1 MFGEDK
7 IFGKSEIS
15 IDEKN
20 RIKLPK
26 FTYAESGDRIIIQ
39 QEDDALKIS
48 NELKITKIIEEI
60 EEALKHVEN
69 ISEAKTLKEKMD
81 KLCISIIS
89 KKICDQQ
96 NRIILPNGIFDT
108 SETNR
113 IMSVGYG
120 DYIKLY
126 TLKRYNELSK

>member
-1 MFGEDK
+1 M
-7 IFGKSEIS
+7 FGKSEIS

-39 QEDDALKIS
+39 QEDDTLKIS
-48 NELKITKIIEEI
+48 NESKITKIIEEI
-60 EEALKHVEN
+60 EETLKHVEN
-69 ISEAKTLKEKMD
+69 ISEAKTLKEKID

-96 NRIILPNGIFDT
+96 NRIVLPNGIFDT

-126 TLKRYNELSK
+126 TLKKYNELSK

>member
-1 MFGEDK
+1 MFGEEK
-7 IFGKSEIS
+7 MFGKSEIS

>member
-1 MFGEDK
+1 MFGEEK

-96 NRIILPNGIFDT
+96 NRVILPNGIFDT

>member
-1 MFGEDK
+1 MFGEEK
-7 IFGKSEIS
+7 MFGKSEIS

-39 QEDDALKIS
+39 QEDDTLKIS
-48 NELKITKIIEEI
+48 NESKITKIIEEI
-60 EEALKHVEN
+60 EETLKHVEN
-69 ISEAKTLKEKMD
+69 ISEAKTLKEKID

-126 TLKRYNELSK
+126 TLKKYNELSK

>member
-1 MFGEDK
+1 MFGEEK

-26 FTYAESGDRIIIQ
+26 FTYAEAGDRIIIQ

>member
-1 MFGEDK
+1 MFGEEK

-39 QEDDALKIS
+39 QEDDELKIS

-60 EEALKHVEN
+60 EEALKNVEN

>member
-1 MFGEDK
+1 MFGEEK
-7 IFGKSEIS
+7 MFGKSEIS

-39 QEDDALKIS
+39 QEDDTLKIS
-48 NELKITKIIEEI
+48 NESKITKIIEEI
-60 EEALKHVEN
+60 EETLKHVEN
-69 ISEAKTLKEKMD
+69 ISEAKTLKEKID

-126 TLKRYNELSK
+126 TLKQYNELSK

>member
-1 MFGEDK
+1 MFGEEK
-7 IFGKSEIS
+7 MFGKSEIS

-60 EEALKHVEN
+60 EESLKYVEN
-69 ISEAKTLKEKMD
+69 ISEAKALKEKID

>member
-1 MFGEDK
+1 MFGEEK

-26 FTYAESGDRIIIQ
+26 FTYAEAGDRIIIQ

-60 EEALKHVEN
+60 EESLKYVEN
-69 ISEAKTLKEKMD
+69 ISEAKTLKEKID

>member
-1 MFGEDK
+1 MFGEEK
-7 IFGKSEIS
+7 MFGKSEIS

-69 ISEAKTLKEKMD
+69 ISEAKTLKEKID

>member
-1 MFGEDK
+1 MFGEEK

-39 QEDDALKIS
+39 QEDDTLKIS
-48 NELKITKIIEEI
+48 NESKITKIIEEI
-60 EEALKHVEN
+60 EETLKHVEN
-69 ISEAKTLKEKMD
+69 ISEAKTLKEKID

-126 TLKRYNELSK
+126 TLKKYNELSK

>member
-1 MFGEDK
+1 MFGEEK

>member
-1 MFGEDK
+1 MFGEEK

-39 QEDDALKIS
+39 KEDDELKIS
-48 NELKITKIIEEI
+48 NELRIVKIIEEI
-60 EEALKHVEN
+60 EESLKYVKN
-69 ISEAKTLKEKMD
+69 SSEAKILKEEMD
-81 KLCISIIS
+81 KLYISILS
-89 KKICDQQ
+89 TKTCDQQ
-96 NRIILPNGIFDT
+96 NRIILPNDIFDT
-108 SETNR
+108 SETNK
-113 IMSVGYG
+113 IIAVGYG
-120 DYIKLY
+120 DYVKLY

>member
-1 MFGEDK
+1 MFGEEK

-26 FTYAESGDRIIIQ
+26 FTYAEAGDRIIIQ

-69 ISEAKTLKEKMD
+69 ISEAKTLKEKID

>member
-1 MFGEDK
+1 MFGEEK
-7 IFGKSEIS
+7 MFGKSEIS

-39 QEDDALKIS
+39 QEDDTLKIS
-48 NELKITKIIEEI
+48 NESKITKIIEEI
-60 EEALKHVEN
+60 EETLKHVEN
-69 ISEAKTLKEKMD
+69 ISEAKTLKEKID

-126 TLKRYNELSK
+126 NLKKYNELSK

>member
-1 MFGEDK
+1 MFGEK
-7 IFGKSEIS
+7 KMFGKSEIS

-39 QEDDALKIS
+39 QEDDTLKIS
-48 NELKITKIIEEI
+48 NESKITKIIEEI
-60 EEALKHVEN
+60 EETLKHVEN
-69 ISEAKTLKEKMD
+69 ISEAKTLKEKID

-126 TLKRYNELSK
+126 TLKKYNELSK

>member
-1 MFGEDK
+1 MFGEEK
-7 IFGKSEIS
+7 MFGKSEIS

-60 EEALKHVEN
+60 EEALKYVEN
-69 ISEAKTLKEKMD
+69 ISEAKTLKEEID

>member
-1 MFGEDK
+1 MFGEEK

-60 EEALKHVEN
+60 EEALKYVEN
-69 ISEAKTLKEKMD
+69 ISEAKALKKEID

-126 TLKRYNELSK
+126 TLKKYNELSK

>member
-1 MFGEDK
+1 MFGEEK
-7 IFGKSEIS
+7 MFGKSEIS

-39 QEDDALKIS
+39 QEDDTLKIS
-48 NELKITKIIEEI
+48 NESKITKIIEEI
-60 EEALKHVEN
+60 EETLKHVEN
-69 ISEAKTLKEKMD
+69 ISEAKTLKEKID

-96 NRIILPNGIFDT
+96 NRIVLPNGIFDT

-126 TLKRYNELSK
+126 TLKKYNELSK

>member
-1 MFGEDK
+1 MFGEEK

-15 IDEKN
+15 IDEEN

-26 FTYAESGDRIIIQ
+26 FTYAEAGDRIIIQ